1 MNIHLN
7 YSEFAHDP
15 KKTDLWQFNYL
26 LHFFYNN
33 NLETYIDLCILI
45 KGKRF
50 FIYIA
55 NSVSKHVAFCFTD
68 AGILRIGEHFWH
80 LQIYALHV

>member
-1 MNIHLN
+1 M
-7 YSEFAHDP
+7 
-15 KKTDLWQFNYL
+15 
-26 LHFFYNN
+26 
-33 NLETYIDLCILI
+33 LI

-50 FIYIA
+50 FLYIA